1 MLVRRC
7 DICNHIIEED
17 GYMIEIS
24 KTFMPTGTETRS
36 KRSVTS
42 IELCS
47 ECKEAMFDI
56 LNTRTSKYVQIEK
69 NKNEEVNKEN

>member
-7 DICNHIIEED
+7 DICDHIIEED

-36 KRSVTS
+36 KRHDIS
-42 IELCS
+42 IELCPK
-47 ECKEAMFDI
+47 CKEAMFDT
-56 LNTRTSKYVQIEK
+56 LNARMSKYVQIERD
-69 NKNEEVNKEN
+69 KNEEVNKEN